1 MDFDNLFFL
10 GGIALIVLAVGW
22 QKATI
27 ARAKSGELDRERFA
41 EFEDRIGAMEKR
53 LSDIQEVVL
62 SIDEK
67 LEKEGR
73 L

>member
-1 MDFDNLFFL
+1 MDFWFFL
-10 GGIALIVLAVGW
+10 GIAAIVLAMGW

-41 EFEDRIGAMEKR
+41 ELEDRIGAMEKR

-73 L
+73 V

>member
-1 MDFDNLFFL
+1 MDFWFFL
-10 GGIALIVLAVGW
+10 GIAAIVLAMGW

-41 EFEDRIGAMEKR
+41 ELEDRIGAMEKR
-53 LSDIQEVVL
+53 LSDIQEVML

-73 L
+73 V

>member
-1 MDFDNLFFL
+1 MLDFWFF
-10 GGIALIVLAVGW
+10 GGIAAIVLAVGW
-22 QKATI
+22 QKTTV

-41 EFEDRIGAMEKR
+41 EFEDWVGAIEKR

-67 LEKEGR
+67 LEKGGR

>member
-1 MDFDNLFFL
+1 MVF
-10 GGIALIVLAVGW
+10 GGNSCYCPSRGL
-22 QKATI
+22 
-27 ARAKSGELDRERFA
+27 AKSGEFDRERFA
-41 EFEDRIGAMEKR
+41 EFEDWVGAIEKR

-67 LEKEGR
+67 LEKGGR